1 MFTQSEI
8 SVDEGTFVF
17 EIVPLCNS
25 CWTRLSVSPAASACY
40 MYELIDWS

>member
-1 MFTQSEI
+1 MLTQSEI

-25 CWTRLSVSPAASACY
+25 CWTGTVCQSCCLSLLCVGAN
-40 MYELIDWS
+40 